1 VESSPSASKDT
12 VFVGSADGSLYALYA
27 TTGVL
32 KWKAEVGDSV
42 KSSPTVAGGHVFVGA
57 STQRGGQVTALNEQT
72 GQRQWFFRTDGWVTG
87 KVGARAS
94 APSTSGALVARWGHR
109 MPPPY
114 GICLSFHPRR
124 FRFQAAA
131 TRPSKPD
138 NDASPSTYQEG
149 VGARRGSH

>member
-1 VESSPSASKDT
+1 MESSPSASKDT

-87 KVGARAS
+87 KVRARFCPVKQRGGGCSQGTADSFPTAFVSLFAS
-94 APSTSGALVARWGHR
+94 SWISFPSRCDAPLEA
-109 MPPPY
+109 
-114 GICLSFHPRR
+114 
-124 FRFQAAA
+124 
-131 TRPSKPD
+131 
-138 NDASPSTYQEG
+138 
-149 VGARRGSH
+149 